1 MGKIETA
8 TQWLIDIANDD
19 THGYSQTN
27 RWGPDYDCSSAVISA
42 WEYAGVPVKT
52 QGAGSTQTMLT
63 PFLNCGFTDVTSQ
76 INLSTGS
83 GLQRG
88 DGLLN
93 VAEHTMMAIGNGQI
107 VGARSD
113 RGYPATG
120 DQLGTEIC
128 TGSYYNHPWN
138 YVLRYTGDDSSSSGS
153 GTGGT
158 TTYPTLSSGSTGS
171 AVKLMQQKLMMLHY
185 DCGSAGADGDFGSGT
200 LAAVKKFQQE
210 NGLTVDGVCG
220 SNTHA
225 KLDSKYNALG
235 VFTAICNLANLKVRT
250 GDSTDYDIFTA
261 YPKLNK
267 GEEVLVAETTANNWY
282 FAFVGDQYVAYMAAN
297 YMKKA

>member
-88 DGLLN
+88 DVLLN

-120 DQLGTEIC
+120 DQLG
-128 TGSYYNHPWN
+128 H
-138 YVLRYTGDDSSSSGS
+138 L
-153 GTGGT
+153 
-158 TTYPTLSSGSTGS
+158 
-171 AVKLMQQKLMMLHY
+171 
-185 DCGSAGADGDFGSGT
+185 
-200 LAAVKKFQQE
+200 
-210 NGLTVDGVCG
+210 
-220 SNTHA
+220 
-225 KLDSKYNALG
+225 
-235 VFTAICNLANLKVRT
+235 
-250 GDSTDYDIFTA
+250 
-261 YPKLNK
+261 
-267 GEEVLVAETTANNWY
+267 
-282 FAFVGDQYVAYMAAN
+282 
-297 YMKKA
+297 